1 MTDSFV
7 KQQLLTDFFT
17 NYPWGAALY
26 DSEGNLMDINKAMA
40 ERFSLTNKSDFLL
53 HHLFESD
60 YLSDL
65 QKKHLQSGNAIADSS
80 PIRFSILPSKD
91 AEGQTIGYT
100 FLLSDPLFM
109 GKNNFPYE
117 NNFDELKDISE
128 EVAAAIPDTILLVNQ
143 DLVVRRI
150 IAYAAETC
158 ITPAALNRR
167 IDDLPGFIYPE
178 ETKRR
183 MVVLARKCLEG
194 TEAVNVDLSIPG
206 HEVPIV
212 YFRLRM
218 VPLHHKYIIIYIRN
232 VSELVEKEKENKDLT
247 DRLSQ
252 SRTMMELALRNS
264 RIATFSFSFERF
276 HACDKI
282 HCNRCFQ
289 FYGSTNSLLEKNK
302 YICRA
307 LSVLRHPE
315 DRQDFFLLFNEIR
328 NKKLPEHKVIFRL
341 KTDEGEFRSYE
352 VIGKAQESDA
362 EGFPNLIVGC
372 IIDNQERLEYE
383 QSLILA
389 KEKAENADLLKST
402 FLANMTHEIRT
413 PLNAIVGFSD
423 LLSIETDS
431 DMRESYI
438 ELIKTNNDL
447 LLSLINDVLDISKI
461 EADMMTFAYV
471 DVDLPS
477 LMRNIYN
484 MLKLRIPEGVEFVL
498 EPCAEI
504 VFNIDKVRLVQI
516 VSNLLTNA
524 SKHTER
530 GSIRF
535 GYQIQPAEIRF
546 YVKDTGSGIPK
557 KLQERIFTRFVQL
570 DGHKQGIGLGL
581 AICKGL
587 ITKMGGNISVES
599 EPGKGSIFSFTLPLQ
614 RPEGWRSDL

>member
-1 MTDSFV
+1 M
-7 KQQLLTDFFT
+7 
-17 NYPWGAALY
+17 
-26 DSEGNLMDINKAMA
+26 GNRTL
-40 ERFSLTNKSDFLL
+40 
-53 HHLFESD
+53 
-60 YLSDL
+60 
-65 QKKHLQSGNAIADSS
+65 
-80 PIRFSILPSKD
+80 
-91 AEGQTIGYT
+91 
-100 FLLSDPLFM
+100 
-109 GKNNFPYE
+109 PYE
-117 NNFDELKDISE
+117 NDSDELKDISE
-128 EVAAAIPDTILLVNQ
+128 KVAASIPDTILLVNRE
-143 DLVVRRI
+143 LVVQRI

-158 ITPAALNRR
+158 ITPAAINRR
-167 IDDLPGFIYPE
+167 IDDLPGFIYPD

-183 MVVLARKCLEG
+183 MVGLARKCLEG
-194 TEAVNVDLSIPG
+194 SEAINVELSIPG
-206 HEVPIV
+206 HEVPEV
-212 YFRLRM
+212 HFRLRL
-218 VPLHHKYIIIYIRN
+218 VPLNHKYIVIYIRN
-232 VSELVEKEKENKDLT
+232 ISELVEKEKENKDLT
-247 DRLSQ
+247 HRLSQ

-264 RIATFSFSFERF
+264 KVSTFSFSFDRF
-276 HACDKI
+276 QACDKI

-328 NKKLPEHKVIFRL
+328 NKKLPEHKVVFRL
-341 KTDEGEFRSYE
+341 KTDEGEYRSYE

-362 EGFPNLIVGC
+362 EGVPNLIVGC
-372 IIDNQERLEYE
+372 IIDNQERMEYE

-423 LLSIETDS
+423 LLSIES
-431 DMRESYI
+431 DPEMRESYI

-477 LMRNIYN
+477 LMRSIYN
-484 MLKLRIPEGVEFVL
+484 MVRLRIPEGVEFIL
-498 EPCAEI
+498 DSCADI
-504 VFNIDKVRLVQI
+504 VFNIDKIRLVQI

-524 SKHTER
+524 AKHTGQ

-535 GYQIQPAEIRF
+535 GYELRPSEIYF
-546 YVKDTGSGIPK
+546 YVQDTGSGIPK
-557 KLQERIFTRFVQL
+557 KQQEQIFARFVQL

-587 ITKMGGNISVES
+587 VTKMGGNIFVES
-599 EPGKGSIFSFTLPLQ
+599 EPGKGSLFSFTLPLK
-614 RPEGWRSDL
+614 RPNGWASNL